1 MANLK
6 NLENSKREI
15 QELKFTFL
23 AAGKKL
29 LFIVAIL
36 LFVVKTPGL

>member
-6 NLENSKREI
+6 NLENSKRVI

-23 AAGKKL
+23 AAEKKL
-29 LFIVAIL
+29 LFIVAI
-36 LFVVKTPGL
+36 FIICG